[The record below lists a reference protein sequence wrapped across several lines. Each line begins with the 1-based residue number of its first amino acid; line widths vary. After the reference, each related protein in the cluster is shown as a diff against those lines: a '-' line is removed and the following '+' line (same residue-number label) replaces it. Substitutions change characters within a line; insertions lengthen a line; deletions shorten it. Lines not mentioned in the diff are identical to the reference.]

1 MEPCD
6 CALCAVSRRAAR
18 RNCLVCLRAKTVD
31 TTTVKSAVTV
41 SGARDGEG
49 RALEFVIW

>member
-1 MEPCD
+1 MSSIMEG
-6 CALCAVSRRAAR
+6 RWME
-18 RNCLVCLRAKTVD
+18 KTVD